1 MKLCRFNILAAGAA
15 ACLILSTSCRAQT
28 NDNPQTIK
36 LALKLKQGQSQTCRL
51 QTLSQR
57 KVSVQGAQS
66 EALANF
72 QGGQTTDKIEMVFD
86 QYIEKTNGVGNAIE
100 KITIKELKF
109 FAEVHDKP
117 VLDFDSSKNTDP
129 NSALAALIGHGY
141 TIEVTPS
148 GKVATVVDVN
158 DARDAIENK
167 PSDKEAALRLL
178 SEKTIEREHSIPLP
192 NANDD
197 ELSSGDTWS
206 NVVSFDF
213 GLLGVKSF
221 ERTFKI
227 EKIEHVDGSE
237 YAIVEMDAIPSAGGE
252 RETYQEHAA
261 SALPP
266 MTDIRLDYTGQ
277 MNFNVTEGTL
287 TKYQENL
294 KNEWLI
300 VPPVP
305 GQSGPPFSISMTA
318 LQTYNIEEID

>member
-1 MKLCRFNILAAGAA
+1 
-15 ACLILSTSCRAQT
+15 
-28 NDNPQTIK
+28 
-36 LALKLKQGQSQTCRL
+36 
-51 QTLSQR
+51 
-57 KVSVQGAQS
+57 
-66 EALANF
+66 
-72 QGGQTTDKIEMVFD
+72 
-86 QYIEKTNGVGNAIE
+86 
-100 KITIKELKF
+100 
-109 FAEVHDKP
+109 
-117 VLDFDSSKNTDP
+117 
-129 NSALAALIGHGY
+129 
-141 TIEVTPS
+141 
-148 GKVATVVDVN
+148 
-158 DARDAIENK
+158 
-167 PSDKEAALRLL
+167 
-178 SEKTIEREHSIPLP
+178 
-192 NANDD
+192 
-197 ELSSGDTWS
+197 
-206 NVVSFDF
+206 
-213 GLLGVKSF
+213 
-221 ERTFKI
+221 KI

>member
-237 YAIVEMDAIPSAGGE
+237 YAIIEMDAIPSAGGE

-261 SALPP
+261 S
-266 MTDIRLDYTGQ
+266 
-277 MNFNVTEGTL
+277 
-287 TKYQENL
+287 
-294 KNEWLI
+294 
-300 VPPVP
+300 
-305 GQSGPPFSISMTA
+305 
-318 LQTYNIEEID
+318 EIGRASCKERV